1 MKLSTT
7 SVLAEISDKVA
18 EDMLYVELGSN
29 GLGASLRG
37 QLIELRDK
45 RLR

>member
-7 SVLAEISDKVA
+7 SVSVERSDRVDK
-18 EDMLYVELGSN
+18 DKSYVELGSN

-37 QLIELRDK
+37 QLIGLRDE